1 MIAFGNIAK
10 KLRIGVK
17 PPSGAS
23 DPMDPYSIEVSLG
36 CLERTVNFLRKLSSQ
51 KLIFEQNLPVLTN
64 SGIHRTLKRAV
75 VHYAN
80 VNWRNRGIATV
91 AIGP

>member
-36 CLERTVNFLRKLSSQ
+36 CLERTDNFRRKLSSQ
-51 KLIFEQNLPVLTN
+51 ELIFEQNLLVLTN
-64 SGIHRTLKRAV
+64 SGFRRALKRAGIR
-75 VHYAN
+75 YAS
-80 VNWRNRGIATV
+80 A
-91 AIGP
+91 